1 MNVMQEFYLRV
12 IAEVAKQ
19 PMHAA
24 LASLSGAG
32 ISYRVRATTPNV
44 VEYRCNNFGADIK
57 GTLTF

>member
-12 IAEVAKQ
+12 IAKAANQ
-19 PMHAA
+19 SMHLA
-24 LASLSGAG
+24 LATLSGAG

-44 VEYRCNNFGADIK
+44 IEYRCDKFESTIK

>member
-1 MNVMQEFYLRV
+1 MQEFYLRV

-19 PMHAA
+19 PLQSA